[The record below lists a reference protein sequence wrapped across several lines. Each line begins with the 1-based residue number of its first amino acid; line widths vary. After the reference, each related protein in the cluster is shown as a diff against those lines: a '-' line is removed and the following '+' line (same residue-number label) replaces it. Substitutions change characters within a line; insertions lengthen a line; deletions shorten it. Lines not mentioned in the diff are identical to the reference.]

1 MVKLFTSQAK
11 KSKPKIDNASILEFF
26 DTRAKKI
33 NTLDHLR
40 VVMYQDNNPDLVVHR
55 DVVEKD
61 ILLPKLKLDDKAR
74 ILDVGCGTGRWLDSL
89 DDNFAYYHGIDISK
103 GFISYAQNKFK
114 YRNNIRFSV
123 ASVNNLS
130 LEILEEKEKFTQLLC
145 IGVLMYL
152 NDEDLIRALQCIN
165 DMMDNNAK
173 LIFREP
179 IALVERLTLINE
191 YSEDMQQSYSA
202 IYRTKDE
209 LIGFFNLYVKRFRVS
224 NFNKLFDD
232 KLNNRKETQQYY
244 FILESMGE

>member
-145 IGVLMYL
+145 IGVLIYL